1 MRGCITGAQIFYGE
15 KLMSYQPVGSNA
27 LGCNS
32 RTNAIID
39 FLLHTLQQWLMM
51 LFSVPDNLRNFPF
64 PLGDLDTY
72 LIYGSLGPPESTLQL
87 ASWSV

>member
-1 MRGCITGAQIFYGE
+1 
-15 KLMSYQPVGSNA
+15 
-27 LGCNS
+27 
-32 RTNAIID
+32 
-39 FLLHTLQQWLMM
+39 MM

>member
-1 MRGCITGAQIFYGE
+1 MSFAYFVKKLLVTNGQRIFMRGCITGAQIFYGE

-39 FLLHTLQQWLMM
+39 FLLHTLQQ
-51 LFSVPDNLRNFPF
+51 
-64 PLGDLDTY
+64 
-72 LIYGSLGPPESTLQL
+72 
-87 ASWSV
+87 